1 MIKEI
6 TLQGEIDKLN
16 TEYLILCKNNPKDG
30 FYKSNQVLKKAE
42 SFNYAKGIGESLR
55 NLAFSSQLLGLIP
68 EGYEFANRAVNIF
81 EETGDKK
88 NLAHVYHTLGFI
100 LDYLDNQAKRLEINM
115 KCLELSREL
124 KEEDWIIRTLN
135 NTGDCHTK
143 LKSFEDAI
151 VCFRECLRLLNR
163 EDTFMYSVVTCN
175 LGEVYFCNG
184 QIEEAKK
191 HFELSKNNAILNNS
205 KGIEITN
212 MLFLS
217 KCLFREKNDDESLRL
232 LKVAIDQIEEIH
244 DKSKDIDF
252 TENSNLS
259 SPALLQVSMD
269 IEAEVYK
276 FYGELCE
283 KKGDLENALKAFK
296 TNKEIEEK
304 LNKQKYTKEYQ
315 SIELRME
322 ISHLEN
328 LVDERTG
335 ELEKTLSDLQ
345 IKEQNNRLVIENAVD
360 SILFFNWDGK
370 IIDYNRKSLNFFEL
384 ESTQQEI
391 NISELLCF
399 LNENDLNAF
408 VKNLYSDEK
417 NNYNTQRHQMKAVKS
432 DLFFEV
438 AFTKINTNGNSQGV
452 AFISDITD
460 KIKAEERKNFDLQT
474 QITINK
480 INQFLH
486 DESDYFQMINQ
497 VAKIIVE
504 ELKFDKC
511 SINVQDETGN
521 LIQIANIQNKDYLN
535 ELMNRIGDSNFII
548 ENSTGGNRKKELVI
562 PMRIGEKVIGM
573 ITVEKE
579 NQNDFSE
586 LQTKILTKTSKLLSN
601 RIDKIQEQKQKEL
614 LQQQLYEMNQ
624 KLEDE
629 VHNKTKQINELTHKF
644 HEHEKESLL
653 ADLAGSI
660 SHELNTPF
668 GIINSGANALKDIVF
683 EIIDLKFSSELT
695 DEDIKF
701 AIDYAKA
708 NRIEKVISG
717 RQRRKTILEF
727 SMFLESKFV
736 NADDVT
742 NLANKFVNANF
753 PLYKTREIEF
763 ILNHT
768 KSSELLDLISKIQ
781 QSMSFSETISTT
793 SSRAAD
799 VVKELTKVARKTFD
813 TDDTQIDLKSNID
826 SVLSVYKYQFDDI
839 EISVE
844 IKEELKIMGAEITLF
859 QLWKNLVLFSS
870 KNFSSDQSDK
880 YLKING
886 IDHSNSIEI
895 KFQHNGKQIDR
906 EVINEIDSIQSIEDK
921 VNPNINVKL
930 GIIKKIVTDH
940 QGHLQIDS
948 SDGITSFSIIF
959 QKKL

>member
-6 TLQGEIDKLN
+6 TIQGEIDKQN
-16 TEYLILCKNNPKDG
+16 AEYLILCKNNPKDG

-42 SFNYAKGIGESLR
+42 SFKYTKGIGESLR

-68 EGYEFANRAVNIF
+68 EGYEFANRAVTIF

-100 LDYLDNQAKRLEINM
+100 LDYLDNQVKRLEINL

-143 LKSFEDAI
+143 LKSYKDAI
-151 VCFRECLRLLNR
+151 ACFSECLSLLNR

-212 MLFLS
+212 LLFLS
-217 KCLFREKNDDESLRL
+217 KCLFHEKNDDEALKL

-244 DKSKDIDF
+244 LKSKDIDF

-259 SPALLQVSMD
+259 SPALLKVSMD

-283 KKGDLENALKAFK
+283 RKGDLENALKAFK
-296 TNKEIEEK
+296 ANKEIEEK
-304 LNKQKYTKEYQ
+304 LNKQKYTKEHQ

-328 LVDERTG
+328 LVDERTE

-399 LNENDLNAF
+399 LNENDLNVF

-480 INQFLH
+480 ITQFLH

-504 ELKFDKC
+504 ELKFEKC
-511 SINVQDETGN
+511 SINVQDETDN

-548 ENSTGGNRKKELVI
+548 ENSLVGNKKKELVI
-562 PMRIGEKVIGM
+562 PLRIGEKAIGM
-573 ITVEKE
+573 ISVEKE

-586 LQTKILTKTSKLLSN
+586 LQTKILTKTSRLLSN

-695 DEDIKF
+695 DADIKF

-708 NRIEKVISG
+708 NKIEKVISG
-717 RQRRKTILEF
+717 RKRRKTILEF

-736 NADDVT
+736 NADDVA

-763 ILNHT
+763 ILNHP
-768 KSSELLDLISKIQ
+768 KSAELLDIISKIQ

-813 TDDTQIDLKSNID
+813 TDETQIDLKGNID

-839 EISVE
+839 EISVD

-886 IDHSNSIEI
+886 IEHSNSIEI

-948 SDGITSFSIIF
+948 SDGITCFSIIF
-959 QKKL
+959 QKK

>member
-16 TEYLILCKNNPKDG
+16 AEHLILCKNNPKDG

-143 LKSFEDAI
+143 LKSYEDAI
-151 VCFRECLRLLNR
+151 ACFSECLSLLNR

-175 LGEVYFCNG
+175 LGEVYFCND

-217 KCLFREKNDDESLRL
+217 KCLFHEKHDDEALRL

-244 DKSKDIDF
+244 EKSKDIDF

-296 TNKEIEEK
+296 TNKEIEEQ

-399 LNENDLNAF
+399 LNENDLNVF

-480 INQFLH
+480 ITQFLH
-486 DESDYFQMINQ
+486 DEGDYFQMINQ

-548 ENSTGGNRKKELVI
+548 ENSLGGNKKKELVI
-562 PMRIGEKVIGM
+562 PLRIGEKAIGM
-573 ITVEKE
+573 ISVEKE

-586 LQTKILTKTSKLLSN
+586 LQTKILTKTSRLLSN

-695 DEDIKF
+695 DADIKF

-708 NRIEKVISG
+708 NKIEKVISG

-736 NADDVT
+736 NADDVA

-763 ILNHT
+763 ILNHP
-768 KSSELLDLISKIQ
+768 KSAELLDLISKIQ

-813 TDDTQIDLKSNID
+813 TDETQIDLKGNID

-839 EISVE
+839 EISVD
-844 IKEELKIMGAEITLF
+844 INEELKIMGAEITLF

-886 IDHSNSIEI
+886 IEHGNSIEI

-906 EVINEIDSIQSIEDK
+906 DVINEIDSIQSIEDK

-940 QGHLQIDS
+940 QAHLQIDS

-959 QKKL
+959 QKK

>member
-16 TEYLILCKNNPKDG
+16 AEHLILCKNNPKDG

-143 LKSFEDAI
+143 LKSYEDAI
-151 VCFRECLRLLNR
+151 ACFSECLSLLNR

-175 LGEVYFCNG
+175 LGEVYFCND

-217 KCLFREKNDDESLRL
+217 KCLFHEKHDDEALRL

-244 DKSKDIDF
+244 EKSKDIDF

-296 TNKEIEEK
+296 TNKEIEEQ

-399 LNENDLNAF
+399 LNENDLNVF

-417 NNYNTQRHQMKAVKS
+417 NNYNTQRHRMKAVKS

-480 INQFLH
+480 ITQFLH
-486 DESDYFQMINQ
+486 DEGDYFQMINQ

-548 ENSTGGNRKKELVI
+548 ENSLAGSKKKELVI
-562 PMRIGEKVIGM
+562 PLRIGEKAIGM
-573 ITVEKE
+573 ISVEKE

-586 LQTKILTKTSKLLSN
+586 LQTKILTKTSRLLSN

-695 DEDIKF
+695 DADIKF

-708 NRIEKVISG
+708 NKIEKVISG

-736 NADDVT
+736 NADDVA

-763 ILNHT
+763 ILNHP
-768 KSSELLDLISKIQ
+768 KSTELLDLISKIQ

-813 TDDTQIDLKSNID
+813 TDETQIDLKGNID

-839 EISVE
+839 EISVD
-844 IKEELKIMGAEITLF
+844 INEELKIMGAEITLF

-886 IDHSNSIEI
+886 IEHSNSIEI

-948 SDGITSFSIIF
+948 SDGITSLRIIF
-959 QKKL
+959 KKK

>member
-6 TLQGEIDKLN
+6 TIQGEIDKQN
-16 TEYLILCKNNPKDG
+16 AEYLILCKNNPKDG

-42 SFNYAKGIGESLR
+42 SFKYTKGIGESLR

-100 LDYLDNQAKRLEINM
+100 LDYLDNQVKRLEINL

-143 LKSFEDAI
+143 LKSYKDAI
-151 VCFRECLRLLNR
+151 VCFSECLSLLNR

-217 KCLFREKNDDESLRL
+217 KCLFHEQNDDEALKL
-232 LKVAIDQIEEIH
+232 LKVAINQIEEIH
-244 DKSKDIDF
+244 LKSKDIDF

-259 SPALLQVSMD
+259 SPALLKVSMD

-296 TNKEIEEK
+296 ANKEIEEK
-304 LNKQKYTKEYQ
+304 LNKQKYTKEHQ

-328 LVDERTG
+328 LVDERTV

-480 INQFLH
+480 ITQFLH

-548 ENSTGGNRKKELVI
+548 ENSLIGNKKKELVI
-562 PMRIGEKVIGM
+562 PLRIGEKAIGM
-573 ITVEKE
+573 ISVEKE

-586 LQTKILTKTSKLLSN
+586 LQTKILTKTSRLLSN

-695 DEDIKF
+695 EADIKF

-708 NRIEKVISG
+708 NKIEKVISG
-717 RQRRKTILEF
+717 RKRRKTILEF

-736 NADDVT
+736 NADDVA

-763 ILNHT
+763 ILNHP
-768 KSSELLDLISKIQ
+768 KSAELLDIISKIQ

-793 SSRAAD
+793 SSRAAG

-813 TDDTQIDLKSNID
+813 TDETQIDLKGNID

-839 EISVE
+839 EISVDIE
-844 IKEELKIMGAEITLF
+844 EELKIMGAEITLF

-886 IDHSNSIEI
+886 IEHSNSIEI

-948 SDGITSFSIIF
+948 SEGITCFSIIL
-959 QKKL
+959 QKK

>member
-16 TEYLILCKNNPKDG
+16 AEHLILCKNNPKDG

-143 LKSFEDAI
+143 LKSYEDAI
-151 VCFRECLRLLNR
+151 ACFSECLSLLNR

-175 LGEVYFCNG
+175 LGEVYFCND

-217 KCLFREKNDDESLRL
+217 KCLFHEKHDDEALRL

-244 DKSKDIDF
+244 EKSKDIDF

-276 FYGELCE
+276 FYAELCE

-296 TNKEIEEK
+296 TNKEIEEQ

-345 IKEQNNRLVIENAVD
+345 IKDQNNRLVIENAVD

-384 ESTQQEI
+384 ESTKQEI

-399 LNENDLNAF
+399 LNENDLNVF

-417 NNYNTQRHQMKAVKS
+417 NNYNTQRHQMKAVNS

-480 INQFLH
+480 ITQFLH
-486 DESDYFQMINQ
+486 DEGDYFQMINQ

-548 ENSTGGNRKKELVI
+548 ENSLAGSKKKELVI
-562 PMRIGEKVIGM
+562 PLRIGEKAIGM
-573 ITVEKE
+573 ISVEKE

-586 LQTKILTKTSKLLSN
+586 LQTKILTKTSRLLSN

-695 DEDIKF
+695 DADIKF

-708 NRIEKVISG
+708 NKIEKVISG

-736 NADDVT
+736 NADDVA

-763 ILNHT
+763 ILNHP
-768 KSSELLDLISKIQ
+768 KSAELLDLISKIQ

-813 TDDTQIDLKSNID
+813 TDETQINLKGNID

-839 EISVE
+839 EISVD
-844 IKEELKIMGAEITLF
+844 INEELKIMGAEITLF

-886 IDHSNSIEI
+886 IEHGNSIEI

-906 EVINEIDSIQSIEDK
+906 DVINEIDSIQSIEDK

-930 GIIKKIVTDH
+930 SIIKKIVTDH
-940 QGHLQIDS
+940 QAHLQIDS
-948 SDGITSFSIIF
+948 SEGITSFSIIF
-959 QKKL
+959 QKK

>member
-16 TEYLILCKNNPKDG
+16 AEHLILCKNNPKDG

-143 LKSFEDAI
+143 LKSYEDAI
-151 VCFRECLRLLNR
+151 ACFSECLSLLNR

-217 KCLFREKNDDESLRL
+217 KCLFHEKHDDEALRL

-244 DKSKDIDF
+244 EKSKDIDF

-296 TNKEIEEK
+296 TNKEIEEQ

-399 LNENDLNAF
+399 LNENDLNVF

-480 INQFLH
+480 ITQFLH
-486 DESDYFQMINQ
+486 DEGDYFQMINQ

-548 ENSTGGNRKKELVI
+548 ENSLGGNKKKELVI
-562 PMRIGEKVIGM
+562 PLRIGEKAIGM
-573 ITVEKE
+573 ISVEKE

-586 LQTKILTKTSKLLSN
+586 LQTKILTKTSRLLSN

-695 DEDIKF
+695 DADIKF

-708 NRIEKVISG
+708 NKIEKVISG

-736 NADDVT
+736 NADDVA

-763 ILNHT
+763 ILNHP
-768 KSSELLDLISKIQ
+768 KSTELLDLISKIQ

-813 TDDTQIDLKSNID
+813 TDETQIDLKGNID

-839 EISVE
+839 EISVD

-886 IDHSNSIEI
+886 IEHSNSIEI

-959 QKKL
+959 QKK

>member
-6 TLQGEIDKLN
+6 TIQGEIDKQN
-16 TEYLILCKNNPKDG
+16 AEYLILCKNNPKDG
-30 FYKSNQVLKKAE
+30 FHKSNQVLKKAE
-42 SFNYAKGIGESLR
+42 SFKYTKGIGESLR

-68 EGYEFANRAVNIF
+68 EGYEFANRAVTIF

-100 LDYLDNQAKRLEINM
+100 LDYLDNQVKRLEINL

-143 LKSFEDAI
+143 LKSYKDAI
-151 VCFRECLRLLNR
+151 VCFSECLSLLNR

-184 QIEEAKK
+184 QIQEAKK
-191 HFELSKNNAILNNS
+191 NFELSKNNAILNNS

-217 KCLFREKNDDESLRL
+217 KCLFHEQNDDEALKL
-232 LKVAIDQIEEIH
+232 LKVAINQIEEIH
-244 DKSKDIDF
+244 LKSKDIDF

-259 SPALLQVSMD
+259 SPALLKVSMD

-276 FYGELCE
+276 FYSELCE

-296 TNKEIEEK
+296 ANKEIEEK
-304 LNKQKYTKEYQ
+304 LNKQKYTKEHQ

-328 LVDERTG
+328 LVDERTA

-480 INQFLH
+480 ITQFLH

-504 ELKFDKC
+504 ELKFEKC
-511 SINVQDETGN
+511 SINVQDETDN

-548 ENSTGGNRKKELVI
+548 ENSLVGNKKKELVI
-562 PMRIGEKVIGM
+562 PLRIGEKAIGM
-573 ITVEKE
+573 ISVEKE

-586 LQTKILTKTSKLLSN
+586 LQTKILTKTSRLLSN

-695 DEDIKF
+695 DADIKF

-708 NRIEKVISG
+708 NKIEKVISG
-717 RQRRKTILEF
+717 RKRRKTILEF

-736 NADDVT
+736 NADDVA

-763 ILNHT
+763 ILNHP
-768 KSSELLDLISKIQ
+768 KSAELLDLISKIQ

-813 TDDTQIDLKSNID
+813 TDETQIDLKGNID

-839 EISVE
+839 EISVD

-886 IDHSNSIEI
+886 IEHSNSIEI

-948 SDGITSFSIIF
+948 SDGITCFSIIF
-959 QKKL
+959 QKK

>member
-16 TEYLILCKNNPKDG
+16 AEHLILCKNNPKDG

-143 LKSFEDAI
+143 LKSYEDAI
-151 VCFRECLRLLNR
+151 ACFSECLGLLNR

-217 KCLFREKNDDESLRL
+217 KCLFHENNDDEALRL
-232 LKVAIDQIEEIH
+232 LKVAIAQIEEIH
-244 DKSKDIDF
+244 EKSKDIDF

-296 TNKEIEEK
+296 ANKEIEEK

-399 LNENDLNAF
+399 LNENDLNVF

-480 INQFLH
+480 ITQFLH
-486 DESDYFQMINQ
+486 DEGDYFQMINQ

-548 ENSTGGNRKKELVI
+548 ENSLAGSKKKELVI
-562 PMRIGEKVIGM
+562 PLRIGEKAIGM
-573 ITVEKE
+573 ISVEKE
-579 NQNDFSE
+579 DQNDFSE
-586 LQTKILTKTSKLLSN
+586 LQTKILTKTSRLLSN

-695 DEDIKF
+695 DADIKF

-708 NRIEKVISG
+708 NKIEKVISG

-736 NADDVT
+736 NADDVA

-763 ILNHT
+763 ILNHP
-768 KSSELLDLISKIQ
+768 KSAELLDLISKIQ

-813 TDDTQIDLKSNID
+813 TDETQIDLKGNID

-839 EISVE
+839 EISVD
-844 IKEELKIMGAEITLF
+844 INEELKIMGAEITLF

-886 IDHSNSIEI
+886 IEHGNSIEI

-906 EVINEIDSIQSIEDK
+906 DVINEIDSIQSIEDK

-930 GIIKKIVTDH
+930 SIIKKIVTDH
-940 QGHLQIDS
+940 QAHLQIDS

-959 QKKL
+959 QKK

>member
-16 TEYLILCKNNPKDG
+16 AEHLILCKNNPKDG

-143 LKSFEDAI
+143 LKSYEDAI
-151 VCFRECLRLLNR
+151 ACFSECLSLLNR

-175 LGEVYFCNG
+175 LGEVYFCND

-217 KCLFREKNDDESLRL
+217 KCLFHEKHDDEALRL

-244 DKSKDIDF
+244 EKSKDIDF

-296 TNKEIEEK
+296 TNKEIEEQ

-399 LNENDLNAF
+399 LNENDLNVF

-480 INQFLH
+480 ITQFLH
-486 DESDYFQMINQ
+486 DEGDYFQMINQ

-548 ENSTGGNRKKELVI
+548 ENSLAGSKKKELVI
-562 PMRIGEKVIGM
+562 PLRIGEKAIGM
-573 ITVEKE
+573 ISVEKE

-586 LQTKILTKTSKLLSN
+586 LQTKILTKTSRLLSN

-695 DEDIKF
+695 DADIKF

-708 NRIEKVISG
+708 NKIEKVISG

-736 NADDVT
+736 NADDVA

-763 ILNHT
+763 ILNHP
-768 KSSELLDLISKIQ
+768 KSAELLDLISKIQ

-813 TDDTQIDLKSNID
+813 TDETQIDLKGNID

-839 EISVE
+839 EISVD
-844 IKEELKIMGAEITLF
+844 INEELKIMGAEITLF

-886 IDHSNSIEI
+886 IEHGNSIEI

-906 EVINEIDSIQSIEDK
+906 DVINEIDSIQSIEDK

-940 QGHLQIDS
+940 QAHLQIDS

-959 QKKL
+959 QKK

>member
-16 TEYLILCKNNPKDG
+16 AEHLILCKNNPKDG

-143 LKSFEDAI
+143 LKSYEDAI
-151 VCFRECLRLLNR
+151 ACFSECLSLLNR

-175 LGEVYFCNG
+175 LGEVYFCND

-217 KCLFREKNDDESLRL
+217 KCLFHEKHDDEALRL

-244 DKSKDIDF
+244 EKSKDIDF

-296 TNKEIEEK
+296 TNKEIEEQ

-399 LNENDLNAF
+399 LNENDLNVF

-417 NNYNTQRHQMKAVKS
+417 NNYNTQRHRMKAVKS

-480 INQFLH
+480 ITQFLH
-486 DESDYFQMINQ
+486 DEGDYFQMINQ

-548 ENSTGGNRKKELVI
+548 ENSLAENKKKELVI
-562 PMRIGEKVIGM
+562 PLRIGEKAIGM
-573 ITVEKE
+573 ISVEKE

-586 LQTKILTKTSKLLSN
+586 LQTKILTKTSRLLSN

-695 DEDIKF
+695 DSDIKF

-708 NRIEKVISG
+708 NKIEKVISG

-736 NADDVT
+736 NADDVA

-763 ILNHT
+763 ILNHP
-768 KSSELLDLISKIQ
+768 KSVELLDLISKIQ

-813 TDDTQIDLKSNID
+813 TDETQIDLKGNID

-839 EISVE
+839 EISVD

-880 YLKING
+880 HLKISG
-886 IDHSNSIEI
+886 IEHSNSIEI

-930 GIIKKIVTDH
+930 GMIKKIVTDH

-959 QKKL
+959 QKK

>member
-16 TEYLILCKNNPKDG
+16 AEHLILCKNDPKDG

-143 LKSFEDAI
+143 LKSYEDAI
-151 VCFRECLRLLNR
+151 ACFSECLSLLNR

-175 LGEVYFCNG
+175 LGEVYFCND

-217 KCLFREKNDDESLRL
+217 KCLFHEKHDDEALRL

-244 DKSKDIDF
+244 EKSKDIDF

-296 TNKEIEEK
+296 TNKEIEEQ

-399 LNENDLNAF
+399 LNENDLNVF

-480 INQFLH
+480 ITQFLH
-486 DESDYFQMINQ
+486 DEGDYFQMINQ

-504 ELKFDKC
+504 ELKFDKS

-548 ENSTGGNRKKELVI
+548 ENSLGGNKKKELVI
-562 PMRIGEKVIGM
+562 PLRIGEKAIGM
-573 ITVEKE
+573 ISVEKE

-586 LQTKILTKTSKLLSN
+586 LQTKILTKTSRLLSN

-695 DEDIKF
+695 DADIKF

-708 NRIEKVISG
+708 NKIEKVISG

-736 NADDVT
+736 NADDVA

-763 ILNHT
+763 ILNHP
-768 KSSELLDLISKIQ
+768 KSAELLDLISKIQ

-813 TDDTQIDLKSNID
+813 TDETQIDLKGNID

-839 EISVE
+839 EISVD
-844 IKEELKIMGAEITLF
+844 INEELKIMGAEITLF

-886 IDHSNSIEI
+886 IEHGNSIEI

-906 EVINEIDSIQSIEDK
+906 DVINEIDSIQSIEDK

-930 GIIKKIVTDH
+930 SIIKKIVTDH
-940 QGHLQIDS
+940 QAHLQIDS
-948 SDGITSFSIIF
+948 SEGITSFSIIF
-959 QKKL
+959 QKK

>member
-16 TEYLILCKNNPKDG
+16 AEHLILCKNNPKDG

-143 LKSFEDAI
+143 LKSYEDAI
-151 VCFRECLRLLNR
+151 ACFSECLSLLNR

-175 LGEVYFCNG
+175 LGEVYFCND

-217 KCLFREKNDDESLRL
+217 KCLFHEKHDDEALRL
-232 LKVAIDQIEEIH
+232 LKIAIDQIEEIH
-244 DKSKDIDF
+244 EKSKDIDF

-296 TNKEIEEK
+296 TNKEIEEQ

-399 LNENDLNAF
+399 LNENDLNVF

-480 INQFLH
+480 ITQFLH
-486 DESDYFQMINQ
+486 DEGDYFQMINQ

-548 ENSTGGNRKKELVI
+548 ENSLAGSKKKELVI
-562 PMRIGEKVIGM
+562 PLRIGEKAIGM
-573 ITVEKE
+573 ISVEKE
-579 NQNDFSE
+579 DQNDFSE
-586 LQTKILTKTSKLLSN
+586 LQTKILTKTSRLLSN

-695 DEDIKF
+695 DADIKF

-708 NRIEKVISG
+708 NKIEKVISG

-736 NADDVT
+736 NADDVA

-763 ILNHT
+763 ILNHP
-768 KSSELLDLISKIQ
+768 KSAELLDLISKIQ
-781 QSMSFSETISTT
+781 QSMSFSETISIT

-813 TDDTQIDLKSNID
+813 TDETQIDLKGNID

-839 EISVE
+839 EISVD
-844 IKEELKIMGAEITLF
+844 INEELKIMGAEITLF

-886 IDHSNSIEI
+886 IEHSNSIEI

-930 GIIKKIVTDH
+930 GIVKKIVTDH

-948 SDGITSFSIIF
+948 SDGITCFSIIF
-959 QKKL
+959 QKK

>member
-839 EISVE
+839 EISVD

-895 KFQHNGKQIDR
+895 KFQHNGKQINR

>member
-16 TEYLILCKNNPKDG
+16 AEHLILCKNNPKDG

-143 LKSFEDAI
+143 LKSYEDAI
-151 VCFRECLRLLNR
+151 ACFSECLSLLNR

-175 LGEVYFCNG
+175 LGEVYFCND

-217 KCLFREKNDDESLRL
+217 KCLFHEKHDDEALRL

-244 DKSKDIDF
+244 EKSKDIDF

-276 FYGELCE
+276 FYAELCE

-296 TNKEIEEK
+296 TNKEIEEQ

-345 IKEQNNRLVIENAVD
+345 IKDQNNRLVIENAVD

-399 LNENDLNAF
+399 LNENDLNVF

-417 NNYNTQRHQMKAVKS
+417 NNYNTQRHQMKAVNS

-480 INQFLH
+480 ITQFLH
-486 DESDYFQMINQ
+486 DEGDYFQMINQ

-548 ENSTGGNRKKELVI
+548 ENSLAGSKKKELVI
-562 PMRIGEKVIGM
+562 PLRIGEKAIGM
-573 ITVEKE
+573 ISVEKE

-586 LQTKILTKTSKLLSN
+586 LQTKILTKTSRLLSN

-695 DEDIKF
+695 DADIKF

-708 NRIEKVISG
+708 NKIEKVISG

-736 NADDVT
+736 NADDVA

-763 ILNHT
+763 ILNHP
-768 KSSELLDLISKIQ
+768 KSAELLDLISKIQ

-813 TDDTQIDLKSNID
+813 TDETQINLKGNID

-839 EISVE
+839 EISVD
-844 IKEELKIMGAEITLF
+844 INEELKIMGAEITLF

-886 IDHSNSIEI
+886 IEHGNSIEI

-906 EVINEIDSIQSIEDK
+906 DVINEIDSIQSIEDK

-930 GIIKKIVTDH
+930 SIIKKIVTDH
-940 QGHLQIDS
+940 QAHLQIDS
-948 SDGITSFSIIF
+948 SEGITSFSIIF
-959 QKKL
+959 QKK